1 MNFLLIIFLVILAV
15 IIVVYVFLQQP
26 NFGKRPAG
34 ERLEKIKNSPNYKNG
49 VFQNL
54 NDTPAITD
62 GANYFTVIKKFFFGK
77 SNRSKPAT
85 ALPSQKT
92 NLLNLPP
99 DENVLVWFG
108 HSSYFMQVDGKTFLV
123 DPVFSGSASPLRFT
137 TTSFKGSDVYTTD
150 DFPVI
155 DYLFITHDHWD
166 HLDYET
172 VLRLKPNIKK
182 IITGL
187 GTGEHLEYWGFD
199 KNIIIEKDW
208 NETILL
214 GNGFTVNTT
223 SARHFSGRGIKRNS
237 AIWMS
242 FVLTTPTQKIFIGG
256 DSGYDTHFKII
267 GDMFGPFDLA
277 ILECGQYNRYW
288 KYIHMMP
295 EEVVQAGID
304 LKTSTLLPVHWAKF
318 SLSLHAWDEP
328 VIRVMAEA
336 TKKNMAIITPMI
348 GETVHLQSPATSTKW
363 WKNID

>member
-15 IIVVYVFLQQP
+15 IIVVYVFLKQP

>member
-1 MNFLLIIFLVILAV
+1 MNLLLIIVLVILAL
-15 IIVVYVFLQQP
+15 IIVAYVFLQQP
-26 NFGKRPAG
+26 KFGKRPAG